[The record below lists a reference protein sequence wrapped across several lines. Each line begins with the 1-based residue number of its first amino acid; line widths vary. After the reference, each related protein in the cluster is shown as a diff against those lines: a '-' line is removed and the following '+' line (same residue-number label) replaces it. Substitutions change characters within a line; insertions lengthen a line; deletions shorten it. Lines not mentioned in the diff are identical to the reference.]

1 MNIDYR
7 KVILAFIAA
16 VIIAVPTAAAFQN
29 RTNQI
34 ENERQQK
41 SRLQIDIQKKSS
53 ELEKLKIQTEEQR
66 KKDEAEK
73 QRIQQENEQLKKD
86 LQAKRER
93 QENERKLAAAQVTR
107 PAAVASAGVA
117 GNCESYRPLVQ
128 KYFGS
133 ATNAAMITMSK
144 ESGCNPTAVSPT
156 NDHGLF
162 QLNGQPVYDP
172 EANIRIAHAKYVSPR
187 RGTNPNWSAWYAVC
201 TPDLQPKYAGIWC
214 S

>member
-7 KVILAFIAA
+7 KVFLALVAA
-16 VIIAVPTAAAFQN
+16 IIIAVPTASAFKNHNQ
-29 RTNQI
+29 QI

-41 SRLQIDIQKKSS
+41 SRLQLDIKKKDTELQQSQDQLKQKS
-53 ELEKLKIQTEEQR
+53 
-66 KKDEAEK
+66 DEAEQLK
-73 QRIQQENEQLKKD
+73 QQNEQLQKD

-93 QENERKLAAAQVTR
+93 QANEARLAAAQASK
-107 PAAVASAGVA
+107 PAAVAVG
-117 GNCESYRPLVQ
+117 GGCESYRPLVQ

-133 ATNAAMITMSK
+133 ATPAAMIVMQK
-144 ESGCNPTAVSPT
+144 ESGCNPNAVSPT

-162 QLNGQPVYDP
+162 QLNQMAIYDP
-172 EANIRIAHAKYVSPR
+172 EANIRAAYAKYVSPR

-201 TPDLQPKYAGIWC
+201 TPNLVPKYDGIWC

>member
-16 VIIAVPTAAAFQN
+16 VIIAIPTAAAFQN

-34 ENERQQK
+34 EAERQDK
-41 SRLQIDIQKKSS
+41 SRLQLDVKKKST
-53 ELEKLKIQTEEQR
+53 ELEQLKIQTEEQR

-93 QENERKLAAAQVTR
+93 QENERQLAAAQVTR
-107 PAAVASAGVA
+107 PAAVSVGIS
-117 GNCESYRPLVQ
+117 GNCETYRPLVQ
-128 KYFGS
+128 KYFGA
-133 ATNAAMITMSK
+133 ATASAMITMQK

-172 EANIRIAHAKYVSPR
+172 EANIRIAYAKFVSPR

-201 TPDLQPKYAGIWC
+201 TPNLVPKFDGIWC

>member
-7 KVILAFIAA
+7 KVFLALIAA
-16 VIIAVPTAAAFQN
+16 IIIAIPTAAAFQN
-29 RTNQI
+29 HNKQI
-34 ENERQQK
+34 QSERQQK
-41 SRLQIDIQKKSS
+41 SRLQLDIQKKDS
-53 ELEKLKIQTEEQR
+53 ELEKLKIQSEEQR
-66 KKDEAEK
+66 QKDDAEK
-73 QRIQQENEQLKKD
+73 QRLKQENEQLQKD

-93 QENERKLAAAQVTR
+93 QANEARLAAAQASK
-107 PAAVASAGVA
+107 PAAVAVG
-117 GNCESYRPLVQ
+117 GGCESYRPLVQ

-133 ATNAAMITMSK
+133 ATPAAMIVMQK
-144 ESGCNPTAVSPT
+144 ESGCNPNAVSPT

-172 EANIRIAHAKYVSPR
+172 EANIRIAYGKYVSPR

-201 TPDLQPKYAGIWC
+201 TPDLIPKYSGIWC

>member
-16 VIIAVPTAAAFQN
+16 VIIAIPTAAAFQN

-34 ENERQQK
+34 ESERQDK
-41 SRLQIDIQKKSS
+41 SRLQLDVKKKDS
-53 ELEKLKIQTEEQR
+53 ELEKLKIQTKES
-66 KKDEAEK
+66 EAEK
-73 QRIQQENEQLKKD
+73 LRIQQENEQLKKD

-93 QENERKLAAAQVTR
+93 QAEEQRLAAAQASK
-107 PAAVASAGVA
+107 PAAVSVGIS
-117 GNCESYRPLVQ
+117 GSCESYRPLVQ
-128 KYFGS
+128 KYFGA
-133 ATNAAMITMSK
+133 ATASAMITMQK

-172 EANIRIAHAKYVSPR
+172 EANIRIAYAKFVSPR

-201 TPDLQPKYAGIWC
+201 TPDLVPKYSGIWC

>member
-7 KVILAFIAA
+7 KMILAFIAA
-16 VIIAVPTAAAFQN
+16 VIIAIPTAAAFQN

-34 ENERQQK
+34 EAERQDK

-66 KKDEAEK
+66 KIDEAEK

-93 QENERKLAAAQVTR
+93 QAEEKRLAAAQVTR
-107 PAAVASAGVA
+107 PAAVAVG
-117 GNCESYRPLVQ
+117 GGCESYRPIIQ
-128 KYFGS
+128 RYFGS
-133 ATNAAMITMSK
+133 ATPAAMIVMQK
-144 ESGCNPTAVSPT
+144 ESGCNPNAVSPT

-172 EANIRIAHAKYVSPR
+172 EANIRIAYAKYVSPR

-201 TPDLQPKYAGIWC
+201 TPDLQPKYSGIWC

>member
-7 KVILAFIAA
+7 KLILAFVAA

-34 ENERQQK
+34 ERERQDK

-93 QENERKLAAAQVTR
+93 QAEEQRLAAAQVTPR
-107 PAAVASAGVA
+107 PAAVAVSG
-117 GNCESYRPLVQ
+117 GCESYRPLVQ

-133 ATNAAMITMSK
+133 ATPAAMVVMQK
-144 ESGCNPTAVSPT
+144 ESGCNPNAVSPT

-172 EANIRIAHAKYVSPR
+172 EANIRIAYAKFVSPR

-201 TPDLQPKYAGIWC
+201 TPNLVPKYDGIWC

>member
-7 KVILAFIAA
+7 KLILAFVAA

-34 ENERQQK
+34 ESERQQK
-41 SRLQIDIQKKSS
+41 SRLQIDIQKKST

-93 QENERKLAAAQVTR
+93 KAEEARLAAVQVTR
-107 PAAVASAGVA
+107 PAAVAVG
-117 GNCESYRPLVQ
+117 GGCESYRPLVQ

-133 ATNAAMITMSK
+133 ATSAAMITMTK
-144 ESGCNPTAVSPT
+144 ESGCDPNAVSPT

-172 EANIRIAHAKYVSPR
+172 EANIRIAYAKFVSPR
-187 RGTNPNWSAWYAVC
+187 RGTKPNFSAWYAVC
-201 TPDLQPKYAGIWC
+201 TPDLVPKYAGIWC

>member
-7 KVILAFIAA
+7 KVILAFVAA
-16 VIIAVPTAAAFQN
+16 VIIAIPTAAAFQN

-34 ENERQQK
+34 ESERQDK
-41 SRLQIDIQKKSS
+41 SRLQLDVKKKDS
-53 ELEKLKIQTEEQR
+53 ELEKLKIQTKES
-66 KKDEAEK
+66 EAEK
-73 QRIQQENEQLKKD
+73 LRIQQENEQLKKD

-93 QENERKLAAAQVTR
+93 QAEEQRLAAAQASK
-107 PAAVASAGVA
+107 PAAVSVGIS
-117 GNCESYRPLVQ
+117 GSCESYRPLVQ
-128 KYFGS
+128 KYFGA
-133 ATNAAMITMSK
+133 ATASAMITMQK

-172 EANIRIAHAKYVSPR
+172 EANIRIAYAKFVSPR

-201 TPDLQPKYAGIWC
+201 TPDLVPKYSGIWC

>member
-16 VIIAVPTAAAFQN
+16 VIIAIPTAAAFQN

-34 ENERQQK
+34 ESERQDK
-41 SRLQIDIQKKSS
+41 SRLQLDVKKKDS
-53 ELEKLKIQTEEQR
+53 ELEKLKIQTKES
-66 KKDEAEK
+66 EAEK
-73 QRIQQENEQLKKD
+73 LRIQQENEQLKKD

-93 QENERKLAAAQVTR
+93 TAEEQRLAAAQASK
-107 PAAVASAGVA
+107 PAAVSVGIS
-117 GNCESYRPLVQ
+117 GNCETYRPLVQ
-128 KYFGS
+128 KYFGA
-133 ATNAAMITMSK
+133 ATASAMITMQK

-172 EANIRIAHAKYVSPR
+172 EANIRIAYAKFVSPR

-201 TPDLQPKYAGIWC
+201 TPDLVPKYSGIWC

>member
-7 KVILAFIAA
+7 KLILAFVAA

-34 ENERQQK
+34 ERERQDK

-93 QENERKLAAAQVTR
+93 QAEEKRLAAAQVTSR
-107 PAAVASAGVA
+107 PAAVAVSG
-117 GNCESYRPLVQ
+117 GCESYRPLVQ

-133 ATNAAMITMSK
+133 ATPAAMIVMQK
-144 ESGCNPTAVSPT
+144 ESGCNPNAVSPT

-172 EANIRIAHAKYVSPR
+172 ESNIRIAHAKFVSPR

-201 TPDLQPKYAGIWC
+201 TPNLVPKYDGIWC

>member
-7 KVILAFIAA
+7 KVLLAFVAA

-29 RTNQI
+29 RNQLI
-34 ENERQQK
+34 ESERQDK
-41 SRLQIDIQKKSS
+41 SRLQLDIKKKDT

-66 KKDEAEK
+66 QKDEAEK
-73 QRIQQENEQLKKD
+73 QRLKRENEQLQKD
-86 LQAKRER
+86 LQAKRQR
-93 QENERKLAAAQVTR
+93 QAEEKRLAAAQASK
-107 PAAVASAGVA
+107 PAAVSVGIS

-133 ATNAAMITMSK
+133 ATPAAMITMQK
-144 ESGCNPTAVSPT
+144 ESGCNPNAVSPT

-172 EANIRIAHAKYVSPR
+172 EANIRIAYAKYVSPR

-201 TPDLQPKYAGIWC
+201 TPNLVPKYSGIWC